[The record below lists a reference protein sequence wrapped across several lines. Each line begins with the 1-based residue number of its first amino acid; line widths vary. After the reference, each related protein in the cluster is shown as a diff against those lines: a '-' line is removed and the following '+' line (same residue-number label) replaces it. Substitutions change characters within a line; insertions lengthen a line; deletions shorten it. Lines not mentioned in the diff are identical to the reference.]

1 MNARGWVK
9 GAVVAAAAAV
19 AGGIGFGLG
28 TVSGPEPERAVFSES
43 TPVALR
49 IAAESGRPVVW
60 RAPYEEVDQPICHA
74 WIGLPDGTAWRIAEI
89 SVALAKVPQILEQD
103 TDITEG
109 SGMGWGC
116 MPRPG
121 TGGKLVL
128 PPDRDGGS
136 SEKLPTGGGR

>member
-1 MNARGWVK
+1 MTSRVWLT
-9 GAVVAAAAAV
+9 GAVVAVAAAV

-28 TVSGPEPERAVFSES
+28 TVSGPEPERVAFSES

-60 RAPYEEVDQPICHA
+60 RAPYESVDQPICHA
-74 WIGLPDGTAWRIAEI
+74 WIAEVAVAI
-89 SVALAKVPQILEQD
+89 SKVPQILEQD

-128 PPDRDGGS
+128 PPGKGGGS
-136 SEKLPTGGGR
+136 SEKLPAGGGK